1 MIRKRKN
8 FLVYKTKRYLIFLF
22 CSKLI
27 FSQSVSYYSKSVN
40 PGKSDEFTQDFTI
53 YRIGKEIRASYRTIS
68 GRYDSPNCYYFGEA
82 DTVNQNIIY
91 LNSIC
96 SSEGESYDGGKI
108 KVEFKLN
115 NSQLNVNGEI
125 LKKAE
130 QYKSF
135 EDKFNLMFA
144 YNNSNTRD
152 DFLYEFGN
160 IEVIEKMKKR
170 ELKEQERI
178 MKLVKKS
185 NEEANLKREQFK
197 KKEKEE
203 KKEKP
208 KNLKLIALCLVYEV
222 ANADNDIDI
231 REKDLILEK
240 IKESVDVSV
249 LTEKEIF
256 DVIQEESQ
264 KRVSFYDIIHDINK
278 NLDKKE
284 KVDVLKMLW
293 EIAYADKVLDVDEER
308 IIRRSAEMLG
318 IKPSIVLKTKEEF
331 KNQ

>member
-1 MIRKRKN
+1 M
-8 FLVYKTKRYLIFLF
+8 
-22 CSKLI
+22 
-27 FSQSVSYYSKSVN
+27 FS
-40 PGKSDEFTQDFTI
+40 F
-53 YRIGKEIRASYRTIS
+53 
-68 GRYDSPNCYYFGEA
+68 
-82 DTVNQNIIY
+82 
-91 LNSIC
+91 
-96 SSEGESYDGGKI
+96 
-108 KVEFKLN
+108 
-115 NSQLNVNGEI
+115 
-125 LKKAE
+125 
-130 QYKSF
+130 
-135 EDKFNLMFA
+135 
-144 YNNSNTRD
+144 
-152 DFLYEFGN
+152 
-160 IEVIEKMKKR
+160 
-170 ELKEQERI
+170 
-178 MKLVKKS
+178 
-185 NEEANLKREQFK
+185 FK
-197 KKEKEE
+197 KKEE

-208 KNLKLIALCLVYEV
+208 KNLKLIALCLAFEV

-318 IKPSIVLKTKEEF
+318 IKPSIVLQTKEEF